1 MPVVDVK
8 NLAGKTV
15 GQVDLADGVFA
26 ARVNPHLLHE
36 TTRWY
41 LSGQRAGTHKT
52 KGRADVA
59 GSGRKLWKQKG
70 TGRARIGSIRSPL
83 WRKGGTV
90 HGPVPHKYSYR
101 LPRKM
106 VLGALRSA
114 LSMKLAEE
122 KLIVIDGWELETHKT
137 KPFREALGKLNG
149 DVRTILLVDNDGN
162 RNLELASRNL
172 EGITLSLSRDL
183 QVYDLLKH
191 DRLML
196 SKDAALR
203 LSELGAAGGFADAG
217 DEVSAEA
224 KPDVTHIK
232 PAATEVAGTK
242 AAPKKPAHKAAHKA
256 AKAPALKKS
265 VAKKAA
271 AKPAKEHKAAAK
283 KPAKAAKSKSTKG
296 KGSAGKSKE

>member
-122 KLIVIDGWELETHKT
+122 KLIVVDGWQLDTHKT

-203 LSELGAAGGFADAG
+203 LSELGAANGFADAEEET
-217 DEVSAEA
+217 DAAA

-232 PAATEVAGTK
+232 PAATDVAS
-242 AAPKKPAHKAAHKA
+242 KKPAHKAAHKE

-271 AKPAKEHKAAAK
+271 KPAKAAAK
-283 KPAKAAKSKSTKG
+283 KPAKTAKSKSTKG

>member
-101 LPRKM
+101 LPHKM

-122 KLIVIDGWELETHKT
+122 KLIVIDGWQLETHKT

-203 LSELGAAGGFADAG
+203 LSELGAAGGFADAEG
-217 DEVSAEA
+217 DEADAAA

-232 PAATEVAGTK
+232 PAATEAGS
-242 AAPKKPAHKAAHKA
+242 KKPAHKAAHKVSQ
-256 AKAPALKKS
+256 KPALKKA

-271 AKPAKEHKAAAK
+271 KPAKAPKAAAK

-296 KGSAGKSKE
+296 KRPAGKSKE

>member
-101 LPRKM
+101 LPHKM

-149 DVRTILLVDNDGN
+149 DVRTILLVDNEGN

-203 LSELGAAGGFADAG
+203 LSELGAVGGFADAEG
-217 DEVSAEA
+217 ETDAAA

-232 PAATEVAGTK
+232 PAASEVAGTK
-242 AAPKKPAHKAAHKA
+242 AAPKKPARKAAHKVSQ
-256 AKAPALKKS
+256 KPALKS
-265 VAKKAA
+265 VKKKA
-271 AKPAKEHKAAAK
+271 AKPAKAPKAAAK

-296 KGSAGKSKE
+296 KRSAGKSKE

>member
-41 LSGQRAGTHKT
+41 LSGLRAGTHKT

-122 KLIVIDGWELETHKT
+122 KLIVIDGWQLETHKT

-203 LSELGAAGGFADAG
+203 LSELGAVGGFADAG
-217 DEVSAEA
+217 DEAISEA

-232 PAATEVAGTK
+232 PAATE
-242 AAPKKPAHKAAHKA
+242 AAPKKPAHKAAHKE
-256 AKAPALKKS
+256 AKAPALKKV

-271 AKPAKEHKAAAK
+271 KPAKAAAK
-283 KPAKAAKSKSTKG
+283 KPAKA
-296 KGSAGKSKE
+296 

>member
-101 LPRKM
+101 LPHKM

-149 DVRTILLVDNDGN
+149 DVRTILLVDNEGN

-203 LSELGAAGGFADAG
+203 LSELGAGGGFADADG
-217 DEVSAEA
+217 DDDAAA

-232 PAATEVAGTK
+232 PAATDVAGTGT
-242 AAPKKPAHKAAHKA
+242 ASKKPARKAAHKA
-256 AKAPALKKS
+256 AKAPALKAVK
-265 VAKKAA
+265 KKAE
-271 AKPAKEHKAAAK
+271 KPAKAPKAAPK

>member
-122 KLIVIDGWELETHKT
+122 KLIVIDGWELESHKT

-172 EGITLSLSRDL
+172 DGITLSLSRDL

-203 LSELGAAGGFADAG
+203 LSELGAAGGFADADG
-217 DEVSAEA
+217 DEADAAA

-232 PAATEVAGTK
+232 PAAIEVAGTK
-242 AAPKKPAHKAAHKA
+242 AAPKKPGHKAAHKA
-256 AKAPALKKS
+256 AKAPALK
-265 VAKKAA
+265 VVKKKA
-271 AKPAKEHKAAAK
+271 AKPAKAPKAAAK

>member
-8 NLAGKTV
+8 NLNGKTV

-26 ARVNPHLLHE
+26 AKVNPHLLHE

-41 LSGQRAGTHKT
+41 LAGQRAGTHST

-90 HGPVPHKYSYR
+90 HGPVPHKYAYR
-101 LPRKM
+101 LPKKM
-106 VLGALRSA
+106 ILGALRSA
-114 LSMKLAEE
+114 LSQKLAEE
-122 KLIVIDGWELETHKT
+122 KLTVVDAWQLESHKT
-137 KPFREALGKLNG
+137 KALRQSLDKLNG
-149 DVRTILLVDNDGN
+149 DSRTILLVDINGN
-162 RNLELASRNL
+162 ENLERASRNL
-172 EGITLSLSRDL
+172 DGVKLSLSRDL

-203 LSELGAAGGFADAG
+203 LSELIAPNGNAESG
-217 DEVSAEA
+217 AEA
-224 KPDVTHIK
+224 APAEGEVKVAAAAK
-232 PAATEVAGTK
+232 PAA
-242 AAPKKPAHKAAHKA
+242 KKSAKPRAA
-256 AKAPALKKS
+256 AKSAK
-265 VAKKAA
+265 VAKPKAHKAA
-271 AKPAKEHKAAAK
+271 AKP
-283 KPAKAAKSKSTKG
+283 KSHKG
-296 KGSAGKSKE
+296 KGKE

>member
-101 LPRKM
+101 LPKKM

-122 KLIVIDGWELETHKT
+122 KLIVINDWQLESHKT

-149 DVRTILLVDNDGN
+149 DVRTILLVDIEGN

-172 EGITLSLSRDL
+172 DGITLSLSRDL

-203 LSELGAAGGFADAG
+203 LSELGAVGGFADA
-217 DEVSAEA
+217 DNEASAEA

-232 PAATEVAGTK
+232 PAAE
-242 AAPKKPAHKAAHKA
+242 AAPKKPALKKIA
-256 AKAPALKKS
+256 AKK
-265 VAKKAA
+265 A
-271 AKPAKEHKAAAK
+271 AKPAKTPKAAAK
-283 KPAKAAKSKSTKG
+283 KPAKAAKTKSSKG

>member
-101 LPRKM
+101 LPSKM

-196 SKDAALR
+196 SKDAALAFER
-203 LSELGAAGGFADAG
+203 TRRGRWICGPGRAE
-217 DEVSAEA
+217 AEA

-232 PAATEVAGTK
+232 PAATEAAGTK

-256 AKAPALKKS
+256 AKKPALKICGEES
-265 VAKKAA
+265 CEACQG
-271 AKPAKEHKAAAK
+271 
-283 KPAKAAKSKSTKG
+283 T
-296 KGSAGKSKE
+296 

>member
-122 KLIVIDGWELETHKT
+122 KLIVIDGWQLDTHKT

-203 LSELGAAGGFADAG
+203 LSELGAVGGFADTEGEA
-217 DEVSAEA
+217 DSEA

-232 PAATEVAGTK
+232 PAAE
-242 AAPKKPAHKAAHKA
+242 AASKKPAHKAAHKE
-256 AKAPALKKS
+256 AKAPALKK
-265 VAKKAA
+265 VAVKKA
-271 AKPAKEHKAAAK
+271 AKPAKQHKAAAK
-283 KPAKAAKSKSTKG
+283 KPAKAAKSKSSKG

>member
-101 LPRKM
+101 LPKKM

-122 KLIVIDGWELETHKT
+122 KLIVIDGWQLDTHKT

-203 LSELGAAGGFADAG
+203 LSELGSVGGFADAG
-217 DEVSAEA
+217 DEAGAEA

-232 PAATEVAGTK
+232 PAAD
-242 AAPKKPAHKAAHKA
+242 AAPKKPALKKVA
-256 AKAPALKKS
+256 AKK
-265 VAKKAA
+265 A
-271 AKPAKEHKAAAK
+271 AKPAKAPKAAAK

>member
-101 LPRKM
+101 LPKKM

-122 KLIVIDGWELETHKT
+122 KLIVIDGWQLESHKT

-149 DVRTILLVDNDGN
+149 DVRTILLVDIEGN

-203 LSELGAAGGFADAG
+203 LSELGAANGGFADAG
-217 DEVSAEA
+217 DEAESEA

-232 PAATEVAGTK
+232 PAAEAATK
-242 AAPKKPAHKAAHKA
+242 KPTHKPVHKASKKPALKSAPKKA
-256 AKAPALKKS
+256 
-265 VAKKAA
+265 
-271 AKPAKEHKAAAK
+271 AKEHKAAAK
-283 KPAKAAKSKSTKG
+283 KPAKAAKPKSSKG

>member
-101 LPRKM
+101 LPKKM

-122 KLIVIDGWELETHKT
+122 KLIVINDWQLESHKT

-149 DVRTILLVDNDGN
+149 DVRTILLVDIEGN

-172 EGITLSLSRDL
+172 DGITLSLSRDL

-203 LSELGAAGGFADAG
+203 LSELGATNGGFADAG
-217 DEVSAEA
+217 EAGTEA

-232 PAATEVAGTK
+232 PAAE
-242 AAPKKPAHKAAHKA
+242 AAPKKPA
-256 AKAPALKKS
+256 LKKA

-271 AKPAKEHKAAAK
+271 KPSKAAAK
-283 KPAKAAKSKSTKG
+283 KPAKAAKSKSSKG

>member
-41 LSGQRAGTHKT
+41 LSGLRAGTHKT

-122 KLIVIDGWELETHKT
+122 KLIVIDGWELESHKT

-149 DVRTILLVDNDGN
+149 DSRTILLVDNDGN

-172 EGITLSLSRDL
+172 DGITLSLSREL

-203 LSELGAAGGFADAG
+203 LSELGAANGFADSG
-217 DEVSAEA
+217 DEAEA

-232 PAATEVAGTK
+232 PAAAE

-256 AKAPALKKS
+256 AKKPALKT
-265 VAKKAA
+265 VAKKA

-283 KPAKAAKSKSTKG
+283 KPAKSAKPKSSKG
-296 KGSAGKSKE
+296 KGSAGKNKE

>member
-122 KLIVIDGWELETHKT
+122 KLIVVDGWQLDTHKT

-203 LSELGAAGGFADAG
+203 LSELGAAGGFADADG
-217 DEVSAEA
+217 DGDAAA

-232 PAATEVAGTK
+232 PAATD

-256 AKAPALKKS
+256 VKAPALKKS

-271 AKPAKEHKAAAK
+271 KPAKAAAK

>member
-101 LPRKM
+101 LPKKM

-203 LSELGAAGGFADAG
+203 LGELGAAKGFADADGEG
-217 DEVSAEA
+217 DAEA

-232 PAATEVAGTK
+232 PAAE
-242 AAPKKPAHKAAHKA
+242 AAPKKPVHKPAHKVAQK
-256 AKAPALKKS
+256 PALKS

-271 AKPAKEHKAAAK
+271 KPAKAHKAAAK
-283 KPAKAAKSKSTKG
+283 KPAKAAKSKSPKG
-296 KGSAGKSKE
+296 KGPAGKSKE

>member
-41 LSGQRAGTHKT
+41 LSGLRAGTHKT

-122 KLIVIDGWELETHKT
+122 KLIVVDGWELETHRT

-203 LSELGAAGGFADAG
+203 LSELGAVGGFADTDG
-217 DEVSAEA
+217 DDAAA

-232 PAATEVAGTK
+232 PAAAEVAGTK
-242 AAPKKPAHKAAHKA
+242 AAPKEPARKAAHKVSQKPA
-256 AKAPALKKS
+256 LKSVKKKAEKPAKAP
-265 VAKKAA
+265 
-271 AKPAKEHKAAAK
+271 KAAAK

-296 KGSAGKSKE
+296 KRPAGKSKE

>member
-122 KLIVIDGWELETHKT
+122 KLIVVDGWQLESHKT

-203 LSELGAAGGFADAG
+203 LSELGAANGSAEF
-217 DEVSAEA
+217 ENETTAEA

-232 PAATEVAGTK
+232 PAASEVEGTK
-242 AAPKKPAHKAAHKA
+242 AAPKKPA
-256 AKAPALKKS
+256 LKS
-265 VAKKAA
+265 AVKKA
-271 AKPAKEHKAAAK
+271 AKPAKAPKAAAK
-283 KPAKAAKSKSTKG
+283 KPAKTAKSKSSKG